1 MCIFMDRKGIPMNRN
16 HRIARLALCI
26 LALVLVFAGCQKK
39 DADARKDHLTR
50 IREAGVLVIAT
61 EGNWSPWT
69 YHDEK
74 DALTGFDIEIGTL
87 LAEGLGVTPK
97 FEETEW
103 SAILAGVDAGRF
115 DIACNGVGYT
125 PERAEKYNFST
136 PYVYTPKVLVVR
148 SDNEDIHTLA
158 DLKGRTTA
166 NSPNSTYANLA
177 EENGATVTSIDTL
190 DQTIELL
197 LQGRVDATI
206 NAKGSIDD
214 YLAQHPGAAIKIA
227 LTLEGDPVV
236 FPVSKGA
243 DSESLMAEI
252 DRILGELRASGKL
265 QELSLKYFG
274 EDLTNP

>member
-1 MCIFMDRKGIPMNRN
+1 MNRKKTLSLLSLCL
-16 HRIARLALCI
+16 AALLLLAL
-26 LALVLVFAGCQKK
+26 AGCKK
-39 DADARKDHLTR
+39 NDASDAQKDHLTR

-74 DALTGFDIEIGTL
+74 DTLTGFDVEIGKL
-87 LAEGLGVTPK
+87 LAQGLGVEAK